1 MLEPRSTKFSPEID
15 TSSLALTVKLA
26 GAVSDR
32 SSASYENARGSVP
45 MVCATVTAVWSW
57 SALAVGVRSRLT
69 KFELISVMLV

>member
-1 MLEPRSTKFSPEID
+1 MLEPRATKFSPEID
-15 TSSLALTVKLA
+15 TSSLALTATSA
-26 GAVSDR
+26 GAASDR
-32 SSASYENARGSVP
+32 SGASYENARGSVP